1 MGVRAGWAIGWVMLA
16 ASASAASAQI
26 SLASAVNLALSNDT
40 QVRMREAAVQKA
52 EAELKATR
60 DVYIPS
66 IEASLGYGEGVG
78 VPTALPTVVS
88 LTTQSLVFNFSQRD
102 NIRAAASGLE
112 AAKLSLED
120 TRSQIEQDVATTYLN
135 LDSDQRKMKVMDQ
148 EVGDADRLATIAQE
162 RLDAGEDTRM
172 DLLKAQRTA
181 AQIQLNKMDL
191 QDDIASL
198 SDHLSR
204 LIGLRDD
211 QIITVESSIP
221 AVPAV
226 EVSPSIKNQPDSAAI
241 QAAMDSA
248 RSKQELAFGE
258 NRYLLRPEFTF
269 GMNYTRIDT
278 SQNAYTTYYP
288 AFLNKSENAISLY
301 LTMNLPIYDRQ
312 HKDQS
317 KGAAAEARR
326 AYFESESQR
335 EQFLEGRKKLRR
347 NAAELAARSNL
358 AGLDQAIAQEQ
369 VKVIE
374 TQLNSSSSASQQP
387 MTPEDEQRA
396 RMEEEARTL
405 DLLDSEYQLQQSRLN
420 LLEQTGGL
428 QLWLR
433 NAAALSEGLPTG
445 ALNH

>member
-1 MGVRAGWAIGWVMLA
+1 MGLRAGWTISWVMLA
-16 ASASAASAQI
+16 ACATGASAQI
-26 SLASAVNLALSNDT
+26 SLASAVDLALKNDAR
-40 QVRMREAAVQKA
+40 VRMREAAVQKA
-52 EAELKATR
+52 QAELNGTR

-66 IEASLGYGEGVG
+66 IGASLGYGEGVG

-120 TRSQIEQDVATTYLN
+120 TRSQVEQDVATTYLN
-135 LDSDQRKMKVMDQ
+135 LDSDQRKLKVMDQ
-148 EVGDADRLATIAQE
+148 EVSDAERLVTIAQE
-162 RLDAGEDTRM
+162 RLDEGEDTRM

-181 AQIQLNKMDL
+181 AQIQLDKMDL
-191 QDDIASL
+191 QDDMASL

-211 QIITVESSIP
+211 QITTIDSSIP

-226 EVSPSIKNQPDSAAI
+226 EVSTPVKDPPDSAGI
-241 QAAMDSA
+241 QAALASA

-258 NRYLLRPEFTF
+258 SRYLLRPELTF

-288 AFLNKSENAISLY
+288 AFLNKSENAISVY

-312 HKDQS
+312 HKDES
-317 KGAAAEARR
+317 NEAEAEAHRT
-326 AYFESESQR
+326 YFESESQR

-358 AGLDQAIAQEQ
+358 AQLDQAIAQEQ
-369 VKVIE
+369 VRVIE
-374 TQLNSSSSASQQP
+374 TQLNSSSSTGQQP

-396 RMEEEARTL
+396 LMDEENRTL
-405 DLLDSEYQLQQSRLN
+405 DLLDSQYQLQQSRLN

-428 QLWLR
+428 QEWLK
-433 NAAALSEGLPTG
+433 NAEALSEGLPAG
-445 ALNH
+445 AINH

>member
-1 MGVRAGWAIGWVMLA
+1 MLA
-16 ASASAASAQI
+16 AYAAGASAQI
-26 SLASAVNLALSNDT
+26 SLASAVDLALKNDP
-40 QVRMREAAVQKA
+40 QVQMREAAVQKA

-66 IEASLGYGEGVG
+66 VGASLGYGEGVG

-120 TRSQIEQDVATTYLN
+120 TRSQVEQDVATTYLN
-135 LDSDQRKMKVMDQ
+135 LDSDQRKLKVMDQ
-148 EVGDADRLATIAQE
+148 EVSDAERLVTIAQE
-162 RLDAGEDTRM
+162 RLDEGEDTRM

-181 AQIQLNKMDL
+181 ARIQLDKMDL
-191 QDDIASL
+191 QDDVASL

-211 QIITVESSIP
+211 QITTIESSIP
-221 AVPAV
+221 AVPAA
-226 EVSPSIKNQPDSAAI
+226 EVPAPIVDQPDSAGI

-258 NRYLLRPEFTF
+258 SRYLLRPELTF

-288 AFLNKSENAISLY
+288 AFLNKSENAISVY

-312 HKDQS
+312 HKDES
-317 KGAAAEARR
+317 NEAEAEAHR

-358 AGLDQAIAQEQ
+358 AQLDQAIAQEQ
-369 VKVIE
+369 VRVIE
-374 TQLNSSSSASQQP
+374 TQLNSSSSTGRQP

-396 RMEEEARTL
+396 LMEEENRTL
-405 DLLDSEYQLQQSRLN
+405 DLLDSQYQLQQSRLN

-428 QLWLR
+428 QQWLK
-433 NAAALSEGLPTG
+433 NAAALSEGLPSG
-445 ALNH
+445 ATSH